1 MRSAYYRASP
11 ETDAKGKAMRDE
23 INAALKEAIKARDTR
38 RVNTLRLINAAI
50 KDRDIAAR
58 GEGKESVSDDDVL
71 AILQKMVKQRE
82 ESAAIYEKAGRSDLL
97 DQETEEIAIIREFL
111 PQPLGP
117 GELEAAI
124 RDAIAETGAQG
135 LRDMGKVVGVLRAK
149 YPGRID
155 FGEASK
161 QVKAA
166 LGA

>member
-1 MRSAYYRASP
+1 
-11 ETDAKGKAMRDE
+11 MRDE
-23 INAALKEAIKARDTR
+23 INAALKDAIKARDSR
-38 RVNTLRLINAAI
+38 RVNTLRLVNAAI

-58 GEGKESVSDDDVL
+58 GEGKENVSDDDVL

-82 ESAAIYEKAGRSDLL
+82 ESAAIYGKAGRTDLL
-97 DQETEEIAIIREFL
+97 DQENEEIAIIREFM
-111 PQPLGP
+111 PQPLSA
-117 GELEAAI
+117 GELDAAI
-124 RDAIAETGAQG
+124 KDAIAETGAQG
-135 LRDMGKVVGVLRAK
+135 LRDMGKVVGILKGK